1 MLRRIPVSLKFDDET
16 ESEFYYNLIEQKRI
30 DRELTNLIC
39 DLLHVYYENEDVRAT
54 VDNYQ
59 NAKNPYLLIQE
70 NLKRIA
76 IEHSRNVMS
85 ASMLSDYTENEK
97 RNLEKAKEK
106 ESKGSDSE
114 DIATETKSETEVYE
128 KIDSSP
134 ALLEGIKDR
143 YNLTEKAEDITE
155 KSSDFSGRTEPIIK
169 EASVKGPIKFIEDD
183 NFSRDVENQ
192 KQSKDSILNDKIEVN
207 STEKVEKSSK
217 LEDVEESKVAN
228 VQTVAIP
235 IAASKPSNDAEKV
248 DESMEKPIETPKVKA
263 RKPASFGKLIKSL
276 ENE

>member
-114 DIATETKSETEVYE
+114 DIAAETKSDTEVYE

-143 YNLTEKAEDITE
+143 YNLTEKVEDIIE
-155 KSSDFSGRTEPIIK
+155 KSSDFSGITEPIIK
-169 EASVKGPIKFIEDD
+169 EDSVKGPIKFIEEDD
-183 NFSRDVENQ
+183 FSRDAENQ
-192 KQSKDSILNDKIEVN
+192 KQSKDSILNDKIEVD

-235 IAASKPSNDAEKV
+235 IAASKPSNDVEKV
-248 DESMEKPIETPKVKA
+248 DESIEKPIETPKAKA